1 MVLEGKIRDGK
12 TQIAALRAYMMLQQ
26 RKGPEC

>member
-12 TQIAALRAYMMLQQ
+12 TQIAALRAFMMLKQ
-26 RKGPEC
+26 RKDAEC